1 MSLTHRGSV
10 EYSWVSSKGIQ
21 VFLASLVIRD
31 PDSEETMS
39 LDGSVQSATTGLLG
53 FDANIVITE
62 RIAQTFF
69 AQGYRFCLRYL
80 SRGPEAASDLSAA
93 EAEVILQSGLAL
105 MAVQH
110 VRLPNWQPTGAL
122 GQQDGQAAAQNA
134 ADVGFPPGVG
144 IWCDLEG
151 VLPGTAPQD
160 VIDYSDAWFTEV
172 ADAGYIP
179 GLYVGFGCGLNE
191 QQLLNLKF
199 QHYWRSQSNVPN
211 VGGRGYQMI
220 QLFPEVRVNGIGI
233 DIDVTQSDFKSSQ
246 VQWLVRPA
254 AAAATS
260 GE

>member
-1 MSLTHRGSV
+1 
-10 EYSWVSSKGIQ
+10 
-21 VFLASLVIRD
+21 
-31 PDSEETMS
+31 MS

-53 FDANIVITE
+53 FDANTVITDE
-62 RIAQTFF
+62 IAQTFF

-80 SRGPEAASDLSAA
+80 SRGPESPSDLSAA

-134 ADVGFPPGVG
+134 ADVGFPPGVS

-151 VLPGTAPQD
+151 VQAGTDAQN
-160 VIDYSDAWFTEV
+160 VIDYCNSWFTAV
-172 ADAGYIP
+172 AGAGYIP
-179 GLYVGFGCGLNE
+179 GLYVGFGSGLNE
-191 QQLLNLKF
+191 QQLFNLNF

-211 VGGRGYQMI
+211 VGSRGYQMI
-220 QLFPEVRVNGIGI
+220 QLFPEVKVNGIGV
-233 DIDVTQSDFKSSQ
+233 DIDVTQSDFKNGQ
-246 VQWLVRPA
+246 AQWLVRPA
-254 AAAATS
+254 ATV